1 MKQYIRC
8 YSCGEILGRVGQI
21 ALLDGE
27 ARCVKCAK
35 ENRPWN
41 KIYMDKR

>member
-1 MKQYIRC
+1 MKQYVRC

-27 ARCVKCAK
+27 VRCDECAK
-35 ENRPWN
+35 ANKPWLE
-41 KIYMDKR
+41 KYRRK